1 MEMKMK
7 RETVAFSLGALTAG
21 ILIVIRVRQNIQT
34 LIADDNVTEEAK
46 VVLVLLYALRY
57 EKAPNNSIKTLV
69 DLLDRYG
76 VSEHASSVR
85 TH

>member
-1 MEMKMK
+1 M
-7 RETVAFSLGALTAG
+7 
-21 ILIVIRVRQNIQT
+21 
-34 LIADDNVTEEAK
+34 TEEAK

-85 TH
+85 TALVRENIMIGTLILFNYRFVACSCHSYVCWTR